1 VATELL
7 MRFAI
12 GTQAIDGESQAD
24 VATDDTLMTDFVP
37 GKFSDIEDFS
47 LGMDLDEKTSAPLTL
62 SPGPSVPPGA
72 RSLAP
77 PIPPTSA
84 HSRTRFAQWLDG
96 MKAKDAY
103 AVNFEPFSFT
113 KQFDKASPTLFEM
126 CCNSKSFGSISLV
139 KRKLIGANDREVD
152 TYAYVR
158 INFVDAL
165 IIGLDWDVG
174 ESVKEKCKFIARR
187 VMIKYRQQ
195 LPDGTLGAQ
204 IPGEWKRDMQVVKQ

>member
-24 VATDDTLMTDFVP
+24 VANDDTLMTDFVP

-47 LGMDLDEKTSAPLTL
+47 LGMDLDEKTSAPVIV
-62 SPGPSVPPGA
+62 SPSSSGPPAA

-77 PIPPTSA
+77 AALSTTG

-139 KRKLIGANDREVD
+139 KRKLIGTSDREVE

-165 IIGLDWDVG
+165 IVGLDWDVG
-174 ESVKEKCKFIARR
+174 EAVKEKCKFIARR

-195 LPDGTLGAQ
+195 LTDGTLGAQ
-204 IPGEWKRDMQVVKQ
+204 IPGEWKRDMQVVKK

>member
-1 VATELL
+1 MATELL

-12 GTQAIDGESQAD
+12 GTQAIDGELQAD
-24 VATDDTLMTDFVP
+24 VATDDALMTDFQP
-37 GKFSDIEDFS
+37 GKFSDIDDFD
-47 LGMDLDEKTSAPLTL
+47 LGMDLDEKTSAPTVI
-62 SPGPSVPPGA
+62 SPTTAGPPGA
-72 RSLAP
+72 RTLAP
-77 PIPPTSA
+77 LIAATP

-103 AVNFEPFSFT
+103 AVNFEPFSFS

-139 KRKLIGANDREVD
+139 KRKLIGSPDLEVES
-152 TYAYVR
+152 YAYVR

-165 IIGLDWDVG
+165 IVGLDWDAG
-174 ESVKEKCKFIARR
+174 EAVKEKCKFIARR

-195 LPDGTLGAQ
+195 LPDGSLGAQ
-204 IPGEWKRDMQVVKQ
+204 IPGDWKRDMQVVKR